1 MEQQAEKSVE
11 AKRIGNFTNLLTPL
25 FMHAQQGKSHAQV
38 KSKSKSDYDSLFEG
52 DEAGGDGFMI
62 IDG

>member
-1 MEQQAEKSVE
+1 
-11 AKRIGNFTNLLTPL
+11 
-25 FMHAQQGKSHAQV
+25 MHAQQGKSHAQV